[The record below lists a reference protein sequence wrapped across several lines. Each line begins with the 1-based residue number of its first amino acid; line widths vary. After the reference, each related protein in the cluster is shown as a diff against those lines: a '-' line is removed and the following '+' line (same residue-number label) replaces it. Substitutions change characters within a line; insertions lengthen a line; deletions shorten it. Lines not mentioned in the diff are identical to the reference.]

1 MHLKHYIYDTINI
14 HFKMKKSSKILLGIL
29 TVLPLILFTLYFV
42 NFFSLFLT
50 HFHELENNT
59 GEFPIEFF
67 RSVFG
72 AFIFLILAIV
82 IRLGLMIFYI
92 IHASDNRKKDTTKKI
107 MWILILVFIGTIGSI
122 LYFFMEIYPSNDN
135 ELAKRHDE

>member
-1 MHLKHYIYDTINI
+1 MHLKHYIYDTNII

-42 NFFSLFLT
+42 NFFSSFLT

-92 IHASDNRKKDTTKKI
+92 IHASDNRKNDTTKKI

-122 LYFFMEIYPSNDN
+122 LYYFMEIYPSNN
-135 ELAKRHDE
+135 NKLVMQHDE